1 MDRPLAGRVALVT
14 GGSRGVGRGVALGLG
29 EAGATVYITG
39 RTVQGRHPD
48 LPQVS
53 GSLEETAAEVTA
65 LGGMGVPVPC
75 DHRDDA
81 QVRAVVERIGQ
92 EHGRLD
98 VLVNNVW
105 GGYEGLHR
113 WDERGQRWQAP
124 FWEQP
129 LELWDDMFVAGV
141 RAHYVASA
149 LCAPLLIGA
158 AGLVVNISFFAG
170 QRHHGQENIPYFL
183 AKNAD
188 DQMARAMAN
197 HLRPH
202 GVTAVSLYPGWCGR
216 RACCWPRR
224 APSISAT
231 RSRLSSWAGR
241 WRRWRATRSGW
252 RGRGRCWWRRNW
264 GNSTASRT
272 WTAAVPARSVPS
284 TRRSSPAR
292 CWAFRPSPLR
302 VSDLRPWRRGHADAA
317 MGA

>member
-29 EAGATVYITG
+29 EAGATVYVTG
-39 RTVQGRHPD
+39 RTLRGRNPEV
-48 LPQVS
+48 PQVA
-53 GSLEETAAEVTA
+53 GSLEETAAEVTR
-65 LGGMGVPVPC
+65 LGGVGVPVVC

-81 QVRAVVERIGQ
+81 QVRAVAAQIGQ

-113 WDERGQRWQAP
+113 WDERGQRWNES

-129 LELWDDMFVAGV
+129 LSLWDDMFAAGV

-149 LCAPLLIGA
+149 VCAPMLVAARGLL
-158 AGLVVNISFFAG
+158 VNISFFAG
-170 QRHHGQENIPYFL
+170 QRHRGQENIPYFL

-202 GVTAVSLYPGWCGR
+202 GVTAVSLYPGLVRTEGVLLAPEGAFNFSNSESPQFLGR
-216 RACCWPRR
+216 AVAALAGDPE
-224 APSISAT
+224 
-231 RSRLSSWAGR
+231 RLS
-241 WRRWRATRSGW
+241 
-252 RGRGRCWWRRNW
+252 
-264 GNSTASRT
+264 RT
-272 WTAAVPARSVPS
+272 GQVLVAAELAHEYGFTDVDGSVPRSVRAEYTETAQP
-284 TRRSSPAR
+284 
-292 CWAFRPSPLR
+292 
-302 VSDLRPWRRGHADAA
+302 
-317 MGA
+317 

>member
-202 GVTAVSLYPGWCGR
+202 GVTAVSLYPGLVRTEGVLLAPEGTFDFSNSESPQFLGRAVAALAGDPQRLARSGQVLVAAELGEQYGFTDVDGR
-216 RACCWPRR
+216 RPRSIR
-224 APSISAT
+224 AEYAEE
-231 RSRLSSWAGR
+231 
-241 WRRWRATRSGW
+241 
-252 RGRGRCWWRRNW
+252 
-264 GNSTASRT
+264 
-272 WTAAVPARSVPS
+272 
-284 TRRSSPAR
+284 
-292 CWAFRPSPLR
+292 
-302 VSDLRPWRRGHADAA
+302 
-317 MGA
+317 